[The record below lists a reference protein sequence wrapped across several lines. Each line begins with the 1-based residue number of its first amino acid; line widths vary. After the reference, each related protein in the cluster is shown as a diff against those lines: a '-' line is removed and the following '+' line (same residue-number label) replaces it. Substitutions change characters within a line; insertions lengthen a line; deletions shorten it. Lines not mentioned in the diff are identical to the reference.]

1 MHPTCAIRAWRLF
14 RTRAGRTRVVV
25 DGKSLPA
32 SVLTIRTTLVNR
44 RQVCAH
50 VPLLFKSCL
59 DRLQVG
65 SRYRL
70 LKVLGHGSFSCV
82 TLAEDTW
89 TGEHVRSCM
98 RRYIMHGVGLWPTR
112 DETQVLRRGH
122 SGQRIILPFRQILK
136 INTGM
141 RPMILHA
148 HMRGLPALR
157 PC

>member
-1 MHPTCAIRAWRLF
+1 M
-14 RTRAGRTRVVV
+14 

-50 VPLLFKSCL
+50 VPRHFKSCL
-59 DRLQVG
+59 DLLPRLQVG

-89 TGEHVRSCM
+89 TGEHVR
-98 RRYIMHGVGLWPTR
+98 
-112 DETQVLRRGH
+112 
-122 SGQRIILPFRQILK
+122 
-136 INTGM
+136 
-141 RPMILHA
+141 A
-148 HMRGLPALR
+148 HMHVHAACMHACMCLLVGYR
-157 PC
+157 